1 MNTMTLHTNHLY
13 HQLKEDITNSST
25 IYVLS
30 SFVMKSGIDMIWDDL
45 QTAQQR
51 GADIKILTGDYLY
64 VTQPQALAKLL
75 MLQGENLEIRLW
87 QSNGIAFHPKAFIFK
102 HRAEGAIIVGSSNFS
117 RSALTS
123 GVEWN
128 LRMKRQTNHTTF
140 DQAIH
145 EFIELFYADE
155 TMEVNKESIKYYD
168 EAYHTFHRNH
178 ADLLQTWTKRE
189 EIALT
194 LPTTEDNLPT
204 ETKDTPLQ
212 YETKLTPR
220 PAQQEALKAL
230 RQTVAEDYS
239 KAMVVMATGLG
250 KTYLAA
256 FFAQDYPK
264 ILFIAHRE
272 EILRQ
277 AQESFED
284 VLDKQGGLYYGAE
297 KSEMQ
302 DMLFASIFTLSIQ
315 EHLHRFEKDA
325 FDLIIVDEFHH
336 AAAKSYRKVIDYFEP
351 TFLLGLTATPERTD
365 GQDVFA
371 LCDGNVAYEISF
383 IEAIQRGWLAPF
395 TYYGVKDDIDY
406 SNIQW
411 LGSTYDQQQLM
422 VEQIN
427 EQRAEQIFN
436 KWMEHKQ
443 TRSLGFCSSIQQ
455 ADFLAEFFIDRGI
468 AAISLTSTTKDISR
482 QEAIEKLETKEIDI
496 IFTVD
501 IFNEGVDIPSVDT
514 LLFARP
520 TESLVV
526 FTQQIGRG
534 LRKYP
539 TKDTCVIIDLIGNY
553 RHADTKLEVF
563 AAGMEERKR
572 KEVVPKVPE
581 NCTLHLETDVID
593 LLEEMKKKRSPR
605 KQRIYED
612 YLRVKEHLGR
622 RPTYREVHLYGKENS
637 KEYRQA
643 FGGYFAFL
651 ADYDELTEAEISVYQ
666 TYYQWLNKVEKEQMT
681 KSYKMV
687 VLEYLL
693 QKGSAQWHQSVT
705 PTEVA
710 PYFHHFYMS
719 KNYRKRIDFSSRNTK
734 QLWDYDEQGVAK
746 LIANMPMD
754 KWVGKDGLVTFDGE
768 NFAMNFT
775 VESEDEDILHEM
787 TRQLCEYK
795 MQVYFERKGYKKEI

>member
-284 VLDKQGGLYYGAE
+284 VLDKQDR
-297 KSEMQ
+297 KS
-302 DMLFASIFTLSIQ
+302 T
-315 EHLHRFEKDA
+315 
-325 FDLIIVDEFHH
+325 
-336 AAAKSYRKVIDYFEP
+336 
-351 TFLLGLTATPERTD
+351 
-365 GQDVFA
+365 
-371 LCDGNVAYEISF
+371 
-383 IEAIQRGWLAPF
+383 
-395 TYYGVKDDIDY
+395 
-406 SNIQW
+406 
-411 LGSTYDQQQLM
+411 
-422 VEQIN
+422 
-427 EQRAEQIFN
+427 
-436 KWMEHKQ
+436 
-443 TRSLGFCSSIQQ
+443 
-455 ADFLAEFFIDRGI
+455 
-468 AAISLTSTTKDISR
+468 
-482 QEAIEKLETKEIDI
+482 
-496 IFTVD
+496 
-501 IFNEGVDIPSVDT
+501 
-514 LLFARP
+514 
-520 TESLVV
+520 
-526 FTQQIGRG
+526 
-534 LRKYP
+534 
-539 TKDTCVIIDLIGNY
+539 
-553 RHADTKLEVF
+553 
-563 AAGMEERKR
+563 
-572 KEVVPKVPE
+572 
-581 NCTLHLETDVID
+581 
-593 LLEEMKKKRSPR
+593 
-605 KQRIYED
+605 
-612 YLRVKEHLGR
+612 
-622 RPTYREVHLYGKENS
+622 
-637 KEYRQA
+637 
-643 FGGYFAFL
+643 
-651 ADYDELTEAEISVYQ
+651 
-666 TYYQWLNKVEKEQMT
+666 
-681 KSYKMV
+681 
-687 VLEYLL
+687 
-693 QKGSAQWHQSVT
+693 
-705 PTEVA
+705 
-710 PYFHHFYMS
+710 
-719 KNYRKRIDFSSRNTK
+719 
-734 QLWDYDEQGVAK
+734 
-746 LIANMPMD
+746 
-754 KWVGKDGLVTFDGE
+754 
-768 NFAMNFT
+768 
-775 VESEDEDILHEM
+775 
-787 TRQLCEYK
+787 
-795 MQVYFERKGYKKEI
+795 